1 MRTCTHCG
9 YRLGHEDV
17 FCANCGT
24 GQQPRNA
31 QVSPGPDHHTEVA
44 QYVAAPPVTVASGL
58 GASGLGASGLG
69 AAGPRS
75 PGLGSPAGSTQ
86 TQGPGQAADAG
97 TTDGQPGQNGAQEAY
112 FAGTRGTLPASS
124 AVPARTGETIEQK
137 YMRHTRNATVFIA
150 VIVGIFTTLV
160 IIGTI
165 WTVTTVSR
173 LNSDLNGVNL
183 GSNSSCLSQG
193 GTNPDC

>member
-1 MRTCTHCG
+1 
-9 YRLGHEDV
+9 
-17 FCANCGT
+17 
-24 GQQPRNA
+24 
-31 QVSPGPDHHTEVA
+31 
-44 QYVAAPPVTVASGL
+44 
-58 GASGLGASGLG
+58 
-69 AAGPRS
+69 
-75 PGLGSPAGSTQ
+75 
-86 TQGPGQAADAG
+86 
-97 TTDGQPGQNGAQEAY
+97 
-112 FAGTRGTLPASS
+112 
-124 AVPARTGETIEQK
+124 
-137 YMRHTRNATVFIA
+137 MRHTRNATVFIA